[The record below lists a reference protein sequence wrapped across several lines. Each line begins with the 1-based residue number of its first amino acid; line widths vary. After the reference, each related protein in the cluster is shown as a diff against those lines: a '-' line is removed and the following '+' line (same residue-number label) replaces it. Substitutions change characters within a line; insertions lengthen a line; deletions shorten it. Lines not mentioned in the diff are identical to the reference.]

1 MDGMRNRIKSLD
13 EDSRRSAI
21 FGFALGLDSLGGRMR
36 LRDTIGRRRLLT
48 GGGAINRFRRDAQSQ
63 TAPFRPRSLQV
74 RPPQSLFVCFNH
86 HRQVAAAPSD
96 EPRVVRAGS
105 LDYGSTDKL
114 VLCASLLN
122 VARFKKA
129 EIAIIL
135 DE

>member
-1 MDGMRNRIKSLD
+1 MKIRGGQ
-13 EDSRRSAI
+13 AI
-21 FGFALGLDSLGGRMR
+21 FGFALGLDSLRGRMR

-63 TAPFRPRSLQV
+63 TRRRLDRDHFKFDHPGLY
-74 RPPQSLFVCFNH
+74 LFDPSFDH

-114 VLCASLLN
+114 YCAQ
-122 VARFKKA
+122 VC
-129 EIAIIL
+129 
-135 DE
+135 